1 MRLEKWMLHKRYDD
15 FGGYGIMS
23 KDLRKRKDKK
33 FVQFAKEQQKIANSK
48 GTWGQQSSNAVYL
61 TISEIVKRIQLLL
74 PADLKCHN
82 NGEIISL
89 VHSYGIWE
97 INSDIQDSALFKCD
111 PDRELDQEE
120 LKKRK
125 NKLKKLWD
133 EVNEEQEETIRQWK
147 EENNKKNGGS
157 SSVKATLEN
166 RYKAQ
171 ERKLEKIR
179 DEELELRDSHTIFET
194 FTDTEKELYELLLKD
209 IRFHRVEPG
218 HADGK
223 LIKKEGWSV
232 VDEQKRRE
240 IFGLFIKAVTE
251 TKENQKKWNLTD
263 TDLVKIRKIFFDP
276 DYNKIIPVKEKLL
289 DMETPDSWIEIIK
302 NNSKTE
308 EEFISSL
315 KKLEKVLRRFGI
327 TQQTVDDINEG
338 ECIED
343 TIKREIE
350 KKNKEEKMEV

>member
-1 MRLEKWMLHKRYDD
+1 
-15 FGGYGIMS
+15 MS

-33 FVQFAKEQQKIANSK
+33 FVQFAKEYQKKREPSNETREQQP
-48 GTWGQQSSNAVYL
+48 SNAVYL
-61 TISEIVKRIQLLL
+61 TTSAIVKRLQLLL
-74 PADLKCHN
+74 PANLICNH
-82 NGEIISL
+82 NGEIICL
-89 VHSYGIWE
+89 VNPYGIWT
-97 INSDIQDSALFKCD
+97 INSDTQDSAIFDWDSDRD
-111 PDRELDQEE
+111 PTQEE
-120 LKKRK
+120 LNQWEKDLNESK
-125 NKLKKLWD
+125 D
-133 EVNEEQEETIRQWK
+133 EVNKKKEKIIEQWK
-147 EENNKKNGGS
+147 DENRKEDGGS

-166 RYKAQ
+166 EYKAQ
-171 ERKLEKIR
+171 ERKSEKIR

-194 FTDTEKELYELLLKD
+194 FSDIERELYELLLDD
-209 IRFHRVEPG
+209 IQFHDIKPG
-218 HADGK
+218 HVDGK

-232 VDEQKRRE
+232 VGEQKRRE

-263 TDLVKIRKIFFDP
+263 MDLVKIRKNFFDP
-276 DYNKIIPVKEKLL
+276 DYNKIIPVKKKLL

-315 KKLEKVLRRFGI
+315 QKLEKVLKRFGI
-327 TQQTVDDINEG
+327 TLQTVDDINKG

-343 TIKREIE
+343 TIKRKIE

>member
-1 MRLEKWMLHKRYDD
+1 
-15 FGGYGIMS
+15 MS
-23 KDLRKRKDKK
+23 KDLRKRKDKQ
-33 FVQFAKEQQKIANSK
+33 FVQFAKEYQKKREPSNETREQQP
-48 GTWGQQSSNAVYL
+48 SNAEYL
-61 TISEIVKRIQLLL
+61 TTSGIVKRIQLLL
-74 PADLKCHN
+74 PANLICNH

-89 VHSYGIWE
+89 VNPYGIWT
-97 INSDIQDSALFKCD
+97 INSDTQDSAIFECD
-111 PDRELDQEE
+111 PDRGLDQEE

-125 NKLKKLWD
+125 NKLKKLWN

-147 EENNKKNGGS
+147 EENSKKNGGS
-157 SSVKATLEN
+157 PSVKATLEN

-171 ERKLEKIR
+171 ERKLEKIG

-194 FTDTEKELYELLLKD
+194 FTDTERELYDLLLDYIQFRDVK
-209 IRFHRVEPG
+209 PG

-240 IFGLFIKAVTE
+240 IFDLFIKDVTE

-263 TDLVKIRKIFFDP
+263 MDLVKIRKIFFDP

-289 DMETPDSWIEIIK
+289 DMETPNSWIEIIK

-315 KKLEKVLRRFGI
+315 KKLEKVLKRFGI
-327 TQQTVDDINEG
+327 TQQTVDDINKG

-343 TIKREIE
+343 TIKRKIE
-350 KKNKEEKMEV
+350 KWNKEEKMEV

>member
-1 MRLEKWMLHKRYDD
+1 MDEIAQLK
-15 FGGYGIMS
+15 
-23 KDLRKRKDKK
+23 LR
-33 FVQFAKEQQKIANSK
+33 N
-48 GTWGQQSSNAVYL
+48 
-61 TISEIVKRIQLLL
+61 
-74 PADLKCHN
+74 
-82 NGEIISL
+82 
-89 VHSYGIWE
+89 
-97 INSDIQDSALFKCD
+97 
-111 PDRELDQEE
+111 
-120 LKKRK
+120 
-125 NKLKKLWD
+125 
-133 EVNEEQEETIRQWK
+133 
-147 EENNKKNGGS
+147 
-157 SSVKATLEN
+157 
-166 RYKAQ
+166 
-171 ERKLEKIR
+171 
-179 DEELELRDSHTIFET
+179 SHTIFET

-218 HADGK
+218 HVDGK

-251 TKENQKKWNLTD
+251 TKENQEKWNLTD

-315 KKLEKVLRRFGI
+315 KKLEKVLKRFGI

-343 TIKREIE
+343 TIKRKIE